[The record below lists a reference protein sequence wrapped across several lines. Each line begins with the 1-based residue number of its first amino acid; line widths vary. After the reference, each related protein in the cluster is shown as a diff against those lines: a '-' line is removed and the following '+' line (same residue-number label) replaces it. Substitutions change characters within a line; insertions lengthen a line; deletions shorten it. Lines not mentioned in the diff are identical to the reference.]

1 MYKAAIITASDKG
14 SQGLRED
21 ASGELIK
28 GILIAAGYEV
38 VEKIIVPDER
48 LLLSREIIKACD
60 ELGAHLVLTTGGTGF
75 SKRDI
80 TPEATRDVIEREA
93 PGIAEAMRYYSIQ
106 ITPKGMLSR
115 GIAGI
120 RGNSLIVNLPGSPK
134 AVKET
139 LEYIIHPVYHG
150 LQILVGDDSEC
161 ARPL

>member
-21 ASGELIK
+21 ASGELIN

-48 LLLSREIIKACD
+48 LQLSREIIRACD
-60 ELGAHLVLTTGGTGF
+60 EFGAHLVLTTGGTGF

-120 RGNSLIVNLPGSPK
+120 RNNSLIINLPGSPK

-139 LEYIIHPVYHG
+139 LEYIIDPVYHG